1 MGSLRSVAGM
11 KKMSFDD
18 GWAAEVARSI
28 PSGLLALTCVVLL
41 GLPLAGCRQSP
52 ATVSPTPTPA
62 VAVSP
67 VPHIAPASVTPPSSV
82 ASTSPSGAATRTAL
96 ELATQEAAATLSVGP
111 LNPSGPSATAS
122 LDSSGSLPSPTIT
135 PTLLPGRAPRLP
147 HQRVHFV
154 TNGDRSRPL
163 VALTFDMCQTP
174 ANPSEFDQGIVDA
187 LLGAEAPATFFL
199 GGDWMRTHMTE
210 TRLLAGEPLFE
221 LGNHS
226 WSHPD
231 MRELDEAHMTREVLR
246 TQDLMYQITGRQT
259 LLWRFPAGLYNDL
272 ALSVVAFQGLYSI
285 QWDVV
290 TADPVP
296 DNSAENI
303 LRLVQERVQNGSII
317 VMHGNGRG
325 WHTAEALPWMIEYL
339 REEGYCLVT
348 VSQLI
353 GLEPLPEA
361 CGG

>member
-1 MGSLRSVAGM
+1 
-11 KKMSFDD
+11 
-18 GWAAEVARSI
+18 
-28 PSGLLALTCVVLL
+28 VV
-41 GLPLAGCRQSP
+41 RF
-52 ATVSPTPTPA
+52 
-62 VAVSP
+62 
-67 VPHIAPASVTPPSSV
+67 I
-82 ASTSPSGAATRTAL
+82 
-96 ELATQEAAATLSVGP
+96 
-111 LNPSGPSATAS
+111 
-122 LDSSGSLPSPTIT
+122 
-135 PTLLPGRAPRLP
+135 
-147 HQRVHFV
+147 
-154 TNGDRSRPL
+154 TNGDRELPW
-163 VALTFDMCQTP
+163 VALTFDMCQAP
-174 ANPSEFDQGIVDA
+174 QLPSGFDQGIYNA
-187 LLGAEAPATFFL
+187 LREAAAPATFFL

-210 TRLLAGEPLFE
+210 TRLLAMEPLFE

-231 MRELDEAHMTREVLR
+231 MRELDEAQMTREVLR

-296 DNSAENI
+296 DNDAENI
-303 LRLVQERVQNGSII
+303 LRLVRERVQNGSII

-325 WHTAEALPWMIEYL
+325 WHTAEALPDMIDYL
-339 REEGYCLVT
+339 RNEGYCLVT

-353 GLEPLPEA
+353 GLEPVPEA

>member
-1 MGSLRSVAGM
+1 MNRM
-11 KKMSFDD
+11 QPD
-18 GWAAEVARSI
+18 GVFAADAARPA
-28 PSGLLALTCVVLL
+28 PSAILVLSCVLLLAVS
-41 GLPLAGCRQSP
+41 LAGCKTGPVAGSP
-52 ATVSPTPTPA
+52 RPALTASRVPPT
-62 VAVSP
+62 SD
-67 VPHIAPASVTPPSSV
+67 VPPAS
-82 ASTSPSGAATRTAL
+82 STSGVPPGAATRTAL
-96 ELATQEAAATLSVGP
+96 QLATQEAVATLSVGP
-111 LNPSGPSATAS
+111 LAPSGLSPTAS
-122 LDSSGSLPSPTIT
+122 LVSSGSLPSPTIT

-154 TNGDRSRPL
+154 TNGDRSQPL

-174 ANPSEFDQGIVDA
+174 ANPSEFDQGIFDA
-187 LLGAEAPATFFL
+187 LVEADAPATFFL
-199 GGDWMRTHMTE
+199 GGDWMRTHVAE
-210 TRLLAGEPLFE
+210 TRLLAEEPLVE

-296 DNSAENI
+296 DNTAENI
-303 LRLVQERVQNGSII
+303 QRLVRERVENGSII

-325 WHTAEALPWMIEYL
+325 WHTAEALPGMIEYL
-339 REEGYCLVT
+339 RDEGYCLVT

-353 GLEPLPEA
+353 GLEPVPEA

>member
-1 MGSLRSVAGM
+1 MRSLSDAY
-11 KKMSFDD
+11 SS
-18 GWAAEVARSI
+18 AAEVIRPM
-28 PSGLLALTCVVLL
+28 PSGIIGLACVLL
-41 GLPLAGCRQSP
+41 LLMPLAGCRKSP
-52 ATVSPTPTPA
+52 AA
-62 VAVSP
+62 ALSP
-67 VPHIAPASVTPPSSV
+67 VPQAASASVAPPTSR
-82 ASTSPSGAATRTAL
+82 ASTVPSGAAAL

-111 LNPSGPSATAS
+111 LNPSGPLATAS
-122 LDSSGSLPSPTIT
+122 LDSSGSLPSPTVT

-147 HQRVHFV
+147 HQPVHFV

-174 ANPSEFDQGIVDA
+174 ANPSAFDQGIFDA
-187 LLGAEAPATFFL
+187 LVGAEAPGTFFL
-199 GGDWMRTHMTE
+199 GGDWMRTHVTE
-210 TRLLAGEPLFE
+210 TRLLAEEPLFE

-231 MRELDEAHMTREVLR
+231 MRELDEARMTREVLR
-246 TQDLMYQITGRQT
+246 TQDLMFQITGRQT

-272 ALSVVAFQGLYSI
+272 AVSVVAFQGLYSI

-296 DNSAENI
+296 DNTAENI

-325 WHTAEALPWMIEYL
+325 WHTAEALPGMIEYL
-339 REEGYCLVT
+339 RDEGYCLVT

>member
-1 MGSLRSVAGM
+1 V
-11 KKMSFDD
+11 
-18 GWAAEVARSI
+18 
-28 PSGLLALTCVVLL
+28 
-41 GLPLAGCRQSP
+41 
-52 ATVSPTPTPA
+52 
-62 VAVSP
+62 
-67 VPHIAPASVTPPSSV
+67 
-82 ASTSPSGAATRTAL
+82 
-96 ELATQEAAATLSVGP
+96 ATLSVGP
-111 LNPSGPSATAS
+111 ALLSTSTSTPALLASGSPPPPAATA
-122 LDSSGSLPSPTIT
+122 
-135 PTLLPGRAPRLP
+135 TLLSGRAPRLP
-147 HQRVHFV
+147 RQPVHFV
-154 TNGDRSRPL
+154 TNGDREHPR
-163 VALTFDMCQTP
+163 VALTFDMCQAP
-174 ANPSEFDQGIVDA
+174 QLPSQFDQGIYDA
-187 LLGAEAPATFFL
+187 LREAEAPATFFL
-199 GGDWMRTHMTE
+199 GGDWMRTHVTE
-210 TRLLAGEPLFE
+210 TRLLAAEPLFE

-231 MRELDEAHMTREVLR
+231 MRELDEAQMTREVLR

-303 LRLVQERVQNGSII
+303 QRLVRERVQNGSII

-325 WHTAEALPWMIEYL
+325 WHTAEALPGMIEYL
-339 REEGYCLVT
+339 RDEGYCLVT

-353 GLEPLPEA
+353 GLAPLPES

>member
-1 MGSLRSVAGM
+1 MTSLSDE
-11 KKMSFDD
+11 DD
-18 GWAAEVARSI
+18 LADEVGRPI
-28 PSGLLALTCVVLL
+28 PSGMNALACMLLLAIA
-41 GLPLAGCRQSP
+41 LAGCGQGRGSLAP
-52 ATVSPTPTPA
+52 RPTPA
-62 VAVSP
+62 ATGSPASPAAVSP
-67 VPHIAPASVTPPSSV
+67 SAV
-82 ASTSPSGAATRTAL
+82 ASTYASASAVPPGKAAL
-96 ELATQEAAATLSVGP
+96 QLATQEAAATLSIKP
-111 LNPSGPSATAS
+111 PFPSGPAPTGS
-122 LDSSGSLPSPTIT
+122 LVALGSLPSPTVT
-135 PTLLPGRAPRLP
+135 PTLLPGRAPRLTRQP
-147 HQRVHFV
+147 VHFV
-154 TNGDRSRPL
+154 TNGDRSQQL
-163 VALTFDMCQTP
+163 VALTFDMCQAAAYP
-174 ANPSEFDQGIVDA
+174 AGFDQAIYDA
-187 LLGAEAPATFFL
+187 LRAAEAPATFFL
-199 GGDWMRTHMTE
+199 GGDWMRTHITE
-210 TRLLAGEPLFE
+210 TRLLAEEPLFE

-246 TQDLMYQITGRQT
+246 TQDLMFQITGRQT

-303 LRLVQERVQNGSII
+303 LRLVRERVQNGSII

-325 WHTAEALPWMIEYL
+325 WHTGEALPGMIEYL
-339 REEGYCLVT
+339 REQGYCLVT

-353 GLEPLPEA
+353 GLEPMPEA

>member
-1 MGSLRSVAGM
+1 MGSLRSMAGM
-11 KKMSFDD
+11 KSMSYDD
-18 GWAAEVARSI
+18 GWAAEGARSI
-28 PSGLLALTCVVLL
+28 PSRLLALTCVVLL
-41 GLPLAGCRQSP
+41 GLPLAGCGHSP
-52 ATVSPTPTPA
+52 VAVSLRPTPA
-62 VAVSP
+62 ATLP
-67 VPHIAPASVTPPSSV
+67 QAASASATPPSSV
-82 ASTSPSGAATRTAL
+82 ASTVPSGAATRTAL
-96 ELATQEAAATLSVGP
+96 QLATQEAVATLSVGP
-111 LNPSGPSATAS
+111 LIRIGPTATAS

-147 HQRVHFV
+147 HQPVHFV

-174 ANPSEFDQGIVDA
+174 ANPSEFDQGIFDA
-187 LLGAEAPATFFL
+187 LVGAEAPATFFL
-199 GGDWMRTHMTE
+199 GGDWMRTHVTQ
-210 TRLLAGEPLFE
+210 TRLLAEEPLFE

-231 MRELDEAHMTREVLR
+231 MRELDEARMTRELLR
-246 TQDLMYQITGRQT
+246 TQDLMFQITGRQT

-325 WHTAEALPWMIEYL
+325 WHTAEALPGMIEYL
-339 REEGYCLVT
+339 RQEGYCLVT

>member
-1 MGSLRSVAGM
+1 MEP
-11 KKMSFDD
+11 D
-18 GWAAEVARSI
+18 GVFAAEATRPM
-28 PSGLLALTCVVLL
+28 PSAILVLTCVLL
-41 GLPLAGCRQSP
+41 LAVPLAGCKTGPVVASP
-52 ATVSPTPTPA
+52 RHALTA
-62 VAVSP
+62 SP
-67 VPHIAPASVTPPSSV
+67 VPTASDVPPASTPAGVP
-82 ASTSPSGAATRTAL
+82 PGAATRTAL
-96 ELATQEAAATLSVGP
+96 QLATQEAAATLSVGP

-122 LDSSGSLPSPTIT
+122 LDSSGSLPSPSVT

-147 HQRVHFV
+147 HQAVHFV
-154 TNGDRSRPL
+154 TNGARSQPL

-174 ANPSEFDQGIVDA
+174 ANPSAFDQGIFDA
-187 LLGAEAPATFFL
+187 LVDPEAPATFFL
-199 GGDWMRTHMTE
+199 GGDWMRTHVTQ
-210 TRLLAGEPLFE
+210 TRLLAEQPLFE

-231 MRELDEAHMTREVLR
+231 MRVLDEARMTREVLR

-303 LRLVQERVQNGSII
+303 LRLVQERVQNGSIV

-325 WHTAEALPWMIEYL
+325 WHTAEALPGMIEYL
-339 REEGYCLVT
+339 RDAGYCLVT
-348 VSQLI
+348 VSQLV

>member
-1 MGSLRSVAGM
+1 
-11 KKMSFDD
+11 MSSDVSPTV
-18 GWAAEVARSI
+18 EVARPM
-28 PSGLLALTCVVLL
+28 PSGILALICLL
-41 GLPLAGCRQSP
+41 LLTIVLAGCRQSAA
-52 ATVSPTPTPA
+52 ATVSPVPQAASASPTSRASA
-62 VAVSP
+62 V
-67 VPHIAPASVTPPSSV
+67 PSEV
-82 ASTSPSGAATRTAL
+82 ATRTAFQ
-96 ELATQEAAATLSVGP
+96 LATQEAAATLSVGP

-122 LDSSGSLPSPTIT
+122 IDSSGSLPSPTVT
-135 PTLLPGRAPRLP
+135 PTLLLGRAPRLP
-147 HQRVHFV
+147 HQPVHFV
-154 TNGDRSRPL
+154 TNGDRSQPL

-174 ANPSEFDQGIVDA
+174 ANPSAFDQGIFVALVD
-187 LLGAEAPATFFL
+187 AEAPATFFL
-199 GGDWMRTHMTE
+199 GGDWMRTHVTE
-210 TRLLAGEPLFE
+210 TRLLAEEPLFE

-231 MRELDEAHMTREVLR
+231 MRELDEARMTREVLR

-296 DNSAENI
+296 DNTAENI

-325 WHTAEALPWMIEYL
+325 WHTAEALPGMIEYL
-339 REEGYCLVT
+339 RDAGYCLAT

-353 GLEPLPEA
+353 GLEPVPEA

>member
-1 MGSLRSVAGM
+1 MRSLSHAC
-11 KKMSFDD
+11 SP
-18 GWAAEVARSI
+18 AAEVASPI
-28 PSGLLALTCVVLL
+28 PSGIVALACILLL
-41 GLPLAGCRQSP
+41 GIPLAGCRQRP
-52 ATVSPTPTPA
+52 AATVSPVPQAASASPTSRASAVPA
-62 VAVSP
+62 
-67 VPHIAPASVTPPSSV
+67 
-82 ASTSPSGAATRTAL
+82 GAATRTAPQ
-96 ELATQEAAATLSVGP
+96 LATQEAAATLSVGP

-147 HQRVHFV
+147 HQPVHFV

-174 ANPSEFDQGIVDA
+174 ANPSEFDQGIFEA
-187 LLGAEAPATFFL
+187 LVEAEAPATFFL
-199 GGDWMRTHMTE
+199 GGDWMRTHVTE
-210 TRLLAGEPLFE
+210 TRLLAEEPLFE

-231 MRELDEAHMTREVLR
+231 MRELDEAHMTRELLR

-325 WHTAEALPWMIEYL
+325 WHTAEALPGMIEYL
-339 REEGYCLVT
+339 RDEGYCLAT

-353 GLEPLPEA
+353 GLEPLPEG
-361 CGG
+361 CEG

>member
-1 MGSLRSVAGM
+1 NGTA
-11 KKMSFDD
+11 
-18 GWAAEVARSI
+18 
-28 PSGLLALTCVVLL
+28 
-41 GLPLAGCRQSP
+41 
-52 ATVSPTPTPA
+52 
-62 VAVSP
+62 SP
-67 VPHIAPASVTPPSSV
+67 VPQAASASAATPTSR
-82 ASTSPSGAATRTAL
+82 ASAVPSGTATRTAL
-96 ELATQEAAATLSVGP
+96 QLATQEAAATLSVGP
-111 LNPSGPSATAS
+111 LDPSGPSSTAS
-122 LDSSGSLPSPTIT
+122 LESSGSLPSPTIT

-147 HQRVHFV
+147 HQPVHFV
-154 TNGDRSRPL
+154 TNGDRGRPL

-174 ANPSEFDQGIVDA
+174 ANPSGFDQGILDA
-187 LLGAEAPATFFL
+187 LVDAEAPATFFL
-199 GGDWMRTHMTE
+199 GGDWMRTHVTE
-210 TRLLAGEPLFE
+210 TRLLAEEPLFE

-231 MRELDEAHMTREVLR
+231 MRELDEARMTREVLR

-259 LLWRFPAGLYNDL
+259 LLWRFPAGLYTDL

-303 LRLVQERVQNGSII
+303 LRLVRERVQNGSII

-325 WHTAEALPWMIEYL
+325 WHTAEALPGMIDYL
-339 REEGYCLVT
+339 RDEGYCLVT